1 MTIDIKS
8 ILGILSGVLAVASAI
23 PYIYS
28 SIKGSV
34 RPSVVSQSLWLVL
47 QIFQIYLISSNGFT
61 WSLAV
66 LIGTTVNVAMFL
78 MLGLLGK
85 GYTDISIYDI
95 VCIAVFFVS
104 LAIWLTLGNA
114 TTALIMSLVAEF
126 SALIPTL
133 RKTYLIP
140 ESESRV
146 AWAILFAGSVLSIIS
161 STNFST
167 LDIILP
173 VYYLLQC
180 SLVILFTY
188 NVKRFTNKFY
198 ANRS

>member
-1 MTIDIKS
+1 MSIDIKS
-8 ILGILSGVLAVASAI
+8 ILGILSGGLAVASAI

-66 LIGTTVNVAMFL
+66 LIGTTINVVMFL
-78 MLGLLGK
+78 MLGLFGK

-95 VCIAVFFVS
+95 VCIMVFFAS
-104 LAIWLTLGNA
+104 LAIWLTSGNA
-114 TTALIMSLVAEF
+114 ITALIMSLVAEF

-133 RKTYLIP
+133 IKTYLIP

-146 AWAILFAGSVLSIIS
+146 AWAILFAGSVLSIMS

-188 NVKRFTNKFY
+188 NIKRFTNKFY